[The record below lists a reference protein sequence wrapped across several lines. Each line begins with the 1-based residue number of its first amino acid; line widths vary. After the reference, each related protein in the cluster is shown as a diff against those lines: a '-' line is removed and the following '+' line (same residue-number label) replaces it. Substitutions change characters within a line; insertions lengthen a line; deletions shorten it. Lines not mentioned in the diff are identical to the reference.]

1 MEGGASP
8 KEGGG
13 EERAQRS
20 YQLSA
25 ETWGAGVSWGGAR
38 SWGGRGRSGAGV
50 FEEVQGSWA
59 QRAGGKLSTSRP
71 TGQSLCAFLGMLM
84 SLGSYAGSEVTGF
97 FVKNK

>member
-20 YQLSA
+20 CQLSA
-25 ETWGAGVSWGGAR
+25 ETWGAGVSWGG
-38 SWGGRGRSGAGV
+38 RGRSVAGV

-84 SLGSYAGSEVTGF
+84 SLGFYAGSEVTGF

>member
-20 YQLSA
+20 CQLSA
-25 ETWGAGVSWGGAR
+25 ETWGAGVSRGGAR

-50 FEEVQGSWA
+50 FEEVQGSW
-59 QRAGGKLSTSRP
+59 GTESR
-71 TGQSLCAFLGMLM
+71 GQAEHVEANGAEALCLPKHVDEFGVLCR
-84 SLGSYAGSEVTGF
+84 
-97 FVKNK
+97 K